1 MNYELFKKSK
11 MYIEIFLLLLM
22 LSIIGCTSV
31 DNFIKEDE
39 YGGRAKNYPI
49 NKTQSWEAA
58 KTVFR
63 WLGAKDYEIEE
74 NRADNFVNWAGVM
87 MAIIEPIDDSNTR
100 VIAVLAPSPCAPMEN
115 RPTEKDFHKYLSH
128 AVNILKTGQSLPG
141 TIERK

>member
-11 MYIEIFLLLLM
+11 MYIEIALILLI

-49 NKTQSWEAA
+49 NKTQSWETA

-74 NRADNFVNWAGVM
+74 NRANNFVNWAGVM
-87 MAIIEPIDDSNTR
+87 MVIIEHIDDSNTR

-115 RPTEKDFHKYLSH
+115 RPTEKDVHKYFSQ
-128 AVNILKTGQSLPG
+128 AVNMLKSGQPLPAML
-141 TIERK
+141 KAK

>member
-1 MNYELFKKSK
+1 MNYKLFKKSK
-11 MYIEIFLLLLM
+11 MYIIISLLLLI

-49 NKTQSWEAA
+49 SKTQSWETA

-74 NRADNFVNWAGVM
+74 NRANNFVNWAGVM
-87 MAIIEPIDDSNTR
+87 MVIIEPIDDSNTR

-115 RPTEKDFHKYLSH
+115 RPTEKDFHKYFSQ
-128 AVNILKTGQSLPG
+128 AVNMLKSGQPLPAML
-141 TIERK
+141 KAK